1 MIFMKISTFLYFLLF
16 VSVGGFLTVAGIF
29 DIKWYIDYLC
39 NVKHKHMKRETVRL
53 FSVLGGMFMM
63 FYGIAMLVGLI

>member
-1 MIFMKISTFLYFLLF
+1 MKISDFLCALF
-16 VSVGGFLTVAGIF
+16 FVFIGGFLTVAGIF

-39 NVKHKHMKRETVRL
+39 NVKHRRMKCDTVRL
-53 FSVLGGMFMM
+53 LSALGGMFMM